1 MQEKKR
7 EKSTTTV
14 REKERRT
21 TLPALPCCPRARAR
35 ARAPGTRRKE
45 RFPGRR
51 ERKTKRGVN
60 KRGEVF
66 PIHLMRVERR
76 RRGLQIAIA

>member
-21 TLPALPCCPRARAR
+21 TLPALPCLV
-35 ARAPGTRRKE
+35 APG
-45 RFPGRR
+45 R
-51 ERKTKRGVN
+51 ERERQGP
-60 KRGEVF
+60 GERKGS
-66 PIHLMRVERR
+66 RVEEREKPR
-76 RRGLQIAIA
+76 EERTKGARSFPSIS